1 MSSSSSTDDDL
12 SHLPPHIRATILS
25 SPSHSGIPFRAHP
38 RHVHHTWAR
47 TYSSLPELYIRPR
60 SIAEVEH
67 AVCLA
72 SKCRRR
78 ITTVGSGHSPSD
90 LTCTSSWLMNLDDFD
105 RILDIDRSANLVRMQ
120 AGIRL
125 FQLSEELDK
134 VGLAVPN
141 LGSINEQSVAGVIST
156 GTHGSSLQYGLLS
169 ERVVEIKIVLGDGK
183 TRTCSATEN
192 TELFRAALLSLGALG
207 VVVEVVFRAVPAF
220 SVRWDQTIDRDEV
233 IFSRW
238 ERNNELWTSA
248 RFVRVW
254 WFPYMRRA
262 VVWKGDAIPET
273 EVLAGRVSHRD
284 PKTSW
289 YDGAMGYYV
298 YHNLLFLG
306 RYFPRILPWVEWFV
320 FGMQYGFRDG
330 LGSEV
335 TAVQPSR
342 RALLMNCLYSQFV
355 NEWAIPLD
363 KGPEAL
369 RRLGSWLQKLQ
380 PGDSGYVD
388 HGIPFSNEGLYVHS
402 PVEVRVSD
410 ATVETSEEKGNRP
423 WLDVTRKDG
432 PTLYL
437 NAIEYRPYH
446 LDPGAN
452 NSKDR
457 YYEGFEWLMRD
468 LGGRPHWAKNFTA
481 SAEDVEAWYGED
493 LERWREVR
501 DGADPEGIFVGPWHR
516 RLLLGGG
523 GKKFESEEDVVAVKK
538 AGRGVP
544 AYYPNASLDD
554 FYVLPKSMV

>member
-1 MSSSSSTDDDL
+1 MPDSDSDRDTDL
-12 SHLPPHIRATILS
+12 SHLPPHIRSIIAS
-25 SPSHSGIPFRAHP
+25 SSSSAAADIPFRAST

-60 SIAEVEH
+60 SVAEVEH
-67 AVCLA
+67 AVRLA
-72 SKCRRR
+72 ARCRRR
-78 ITTVGSGHSPSD
+78 LTAVGSGHSPSD
-90 LTCTSSWLMNLDDFD
+90 LTCTSSWLVNLDDLD
-105 RILDIDRSANLVRMQ
+105 QILHVDQATRLVRAQ

-125 FQLSEELDK
+125 HALSAALDRA
-134 VGLAVPN
+134 GLAVPN
-141 LGSINEQSVAGVIST
+141 LGSIDEQSVAGVIST
-156 GTHGSSLQYGLLS
+156 GTHGSSLAYGLLS
-169 ERVVEIKIVLGDGK
+169 ERVEEITIVLADGRA
-183 TRTCSATEN
+183 RTCSPTVE

-207 VVVEVVFRAVPAF
+207 IIVEVVFRAVPAF
-220 SVRWDQTIDRDEV
+220 SVRWDQTIDADEAV
-233 IFSRW
+233 FARW
-238 ERNNELWTSA
+238 ERRELWSAA

-262 VVWKGDAIPET
+262 VVWKGDAVPET

-284 PKTSW
+284 PPKSW
-289 YDGAMGYYV
+289 YDGAVGYYV

-306 RYFPRILPWVEWFV
+306 RYVPRILPWVEWFV
-320 FGMQYGFRDG
+320 FGMQYGFRNG
-330 LGSEV
+330 LASEV

-342 RALLMNCLYSQFV
+342 KALLMNCLYSQFV

-369 RRLGSWLQKLQ
+369 RRLGCWLQRLR
-380 PGDSGYVD
+380 PGDEGYVE

-410 ATVETSEEKGNRP
+410 TTVETSAERGNRP
-423 WLDVTRKDG
+423 WLDPTRKDG

-457 YYEGFEWLMRD
+457 YYQGFEWLMRD

-481 SAEDVEAWYGED
+481 TAADVEAWYGED
-493 LERWREVR
+493 LERWRAVR
-501 DGADPEGIFVGPWHR
+501 AEADPDGVFVGPWHR
-516 RLLLGGG
+516 RLLLGGDG
-523 GKKFESEEDVVAVKK
+523 GHLENEEEELGTKRARHGGLLWEGRVGGEKSKDV
-538 AGRGVP
+538 
-544 AYYPNASLDD
+544 
-554 FYVLPKSMV
+554 

>member
-1 MSSSSSTDDDL
+1 MLCQIGDK
-12 SHLPPHIRATILS
+12 
-25 SPSHSGIPFRAHP
+25 
-38 RHVHHTWAR
+38 
-47 TYSSLPELYIRPR
+47 LYIRPR

-90 LTCTSSWLMNLDDFD
+90 LTCTSSWLVNLDDFD
-105 RILDIDRSANLVRMQ
+105 RILDIDRSTNLVRMQ

-183 TRTCSATEN
+183 TRTCSPTEN
-192 TELFRAALLSLGALG
+192 AELFRAALLSLGALG
-207 VVVEVVFRAVPAF
+207 VIVEVVFRAVPAF

-238 ERNNELWTSA
+238 QRNELWDGA

-330 LGSEV
+330 LASEV

-342 RALLMNCLYSQFV
+342 KALLMNCLYSQFV
-355 NEWAIPLD
+355 NEWAVPLD

-380 PGDSGYVD
+380 PGDSGYVE

-457 YYEGFEWLMRD
+457 YYQGFEWLMRD

-481 SAEDVEAWYGED
+481 NAEDVEAWYGED

-501 DGADPEGIFVGPWHR
+501 DEADPEGIFVGPWHR

-523 GKKFESEEDVVAVKK
+523 EKKFGNEEDVVAVKK
-538 AGRGVP
+538 ARGGGLLWEGRIGGEQ
-544 AYYPNASLDD
+544 SKDI
-554 FYVLPKSMV
+554 

>member
-1 MSSSSSTDDDL
+1 MSDL
-12 SHLPPHIRATILS
+12 THLPPHIRTLIAS
-25 SPSHSGIPFRAHP
+25 SPIPFRATANHT
-38 RHVHHTWAR
+38 HHTWAR
-47 TYSSLPELYIRPR
+47 TYSSLPELYIRPQ
-60 SIAEVEH
+60 SIPEIEH
-67 AVCLA
+67 AVRLA
-72 SKCRRR
+72 AQCRRR

-90 LTCTSSWLMNLDDFD
+90 LTCTSSWLVNLDDFGA
-105 RILDIDRSANLVRMQ
+105 ILDIDRATNLVRMQ

-125 FQLSEELDK
+125 FQLSEELDA

-156 GTHGSSLQYGLLS
+156 GTHGSSLAYGLLS
-169 ERVVEIKIVLGDGK
+169 ERIVQIKIVLGDGK
-183 TRTCSATEN
+183 VRTCSAERE

-207 VVVEVVFRAVPAF
+207 VIVEVVFRAVPAF

-233 IFSRW
+233 VFGRW
-238 ERNNELWTSA
+238 ERGQLWDAA

-262 VVWKGDAIPET
+262 VVWKGDAVPET

-284 PKTSW
+284 PVTSW

-306 RYFPRILPWVEWFV
+306 RYVPRILPWVEWFV
-320 FGMQYGFRDG
+320 FGMQYGFRNG
-330 LGSEV
+330 LASEV

-342 RALLMNCLYSQFV
+342 KALLMNCLYSQFV
-355 NEWAIPLD
+355 NEWAIPLE

-369 RRLGSWLQKLQ
+369 RRLGSWLGRLR
-380 PGDSGYVD
+380 PGDEGFVE
-388 HGIPFSNEGLYVHS
+388 HGIPFSNQGLYVHS

-410 ATVETSEEKGNRP
+410 ATVETSAEKGNRP
-423 WLDVTRKDG
+423 WLDPTRKDG

-457 YYEGFEWLMRD
+457 YYQGFEWLMRD
-468 LGGRPHWAKNFTA
+468 LGGKPHWAKNFTA
-481 SAEDVEAWYGED
+481 SAAEVEAWYGED
-493 LERWREVR
+493 LERWRAVR
-501 DGADPEGIFVGPWHR
+501 DKADPEGIFVGPWHR
-516 RLLLGGG
+516 RLLLGGESHLENEEEVLDTKSAKG
-523 GKKFESEEDVVAVKK
+523 GGLLWEGRVGGEKSKDV
-538 AGRGVP
+538 
-544 AYYPNASLDD
+544 
-554 FYVLPKSMV
+554 

>member
-1 MSSSSSTDDDL
+1 MSDSDDTDL
-12 SHLPPHIRATILS
+12 SHLPPHIRSIIAASS
-25 SPSHSGIPFRAHP
+25 SPATDIPFRAST

-60 SIAEVEH
+60 SVAEVEH
-67 AVCLA
+67 AVRLA
-72 SKCRRR
+72 ARCRRR
-78 ITTVGSGHSPSD
+78 LTAVGSGHSPSD
-90 LTCTSSWLMNLDDFD
+90 LTCTSSWLINLDDLD
-105 RILDIDRSANLVRMQ
+105 QILHVDPATRLVRAQ

-125 FQLSEELDK
+125 HALSAALDRA
-134 VGLAVPN
+134 GLAVPN
-141 LGSINEQSVAGVIST
+141 LGSIDEQSVAGVIST
-156 GTHGSSLQYGLLS
+156 GTHGSSLAYGLLS
-169 ERVVEIKIVLGDGK
+169 ERVEEITIVLADGRA
-183 TRTCSATEN
+183 RTCSAVKE

-207 VVVEVVFRAVPAF
+207 VIVEVVFRAVPAF
-220 SVRWDQTIDRDEV
+220 SVRWDQTIDADEAV
-233 IFSRW
+233 FARW
-238 ERNNELWTSA
+238 ERGELWSAA

-262 VVWKGDAIPET
+262 VVWKGDAVPET

-284 PKTSW
+284 PPKSW
-289 YDGAMGYYV
+289 YDGAVGYYV

-306 RYFPRILPWVEWFV
+306 RYVPRILPWVEWFV
-320 FGMQYGFRDG
+320 FGMQYGFRNG
-330 LGSEV
+330 PASEV

-369 RRLGSWLQKLQ
+369 RRLGCWLQRLR
-380 PGDSGYVD
+380 PGDAGYVE

-410 ATVETSEEKGNRP
+410 TTVETSAERGNRP
-423 WLDVTRKDG
+423 WLDPTRTDG

-437 NAIEYRPYH
+437 NAIEYRPYR

-457 YYEGFEWLMRD
+457 YYQGFEWLMRD

-481 SAEDVEAWYGED
+481 TAADVEAWYGGD
-493 LERWREVR
+493 LERWRAVR
-501 DGADPEGIFVGPWHR
+501 AGADPDGVFVGPWHR

-523 GKKFESEEDVVAVKK
+523 EGRHLENEEEELGTKRARDGGLLWEGRVGGEKSKDV
-538 AGRGVP
+538 
-544 AYYPNASLDD
+544 
-554 FYVLPKSMV
+554 